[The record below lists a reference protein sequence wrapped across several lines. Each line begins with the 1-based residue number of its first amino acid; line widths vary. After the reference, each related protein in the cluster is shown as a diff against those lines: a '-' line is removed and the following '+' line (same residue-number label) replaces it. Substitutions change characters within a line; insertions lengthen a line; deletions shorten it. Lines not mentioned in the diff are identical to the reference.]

1 MPQKS
6 GSVVVF
12 VAAGVLAGAADHNA
26 VGLDRD
32 RDRAMAGPVL
42 RVGGI
47 VLHGR
52 VEPEP
57 VSLLAVV
64 ERSLER
70 LRPAAPAATAATPAA
85 TAARP
90 VVAVA
95 VAIVIVALHGLVLV
109 VVGLL
114 LRLALGLEGLR

>member
-12 VAAGVLAGAADHNA
+12 VGAGVLAGAADHNA

-32 RDRAMAGPVL
+32 RDRAVAGPVL
-42 RVGGI
+42 RVGGV

-64 ERSLER
+64 ERALER
-70 LRPAAPAATAATPAA
+70 LRLAGAATAAAA
-85 TAARP
+85 TAPAAAGAPLFGRP
-90 VVAVA
+90 PRRVAPPPPP
-95 VAIVIVALHGLVLV
+95 
-109 VVGLL
+109 
-114 LRLALGLEGLR
+114 